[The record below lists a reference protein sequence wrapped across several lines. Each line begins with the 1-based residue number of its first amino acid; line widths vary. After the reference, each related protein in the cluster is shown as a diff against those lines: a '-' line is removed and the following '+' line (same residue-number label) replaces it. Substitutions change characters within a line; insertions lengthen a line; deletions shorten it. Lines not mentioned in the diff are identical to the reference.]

1 MAPFGLS
8 NRQSGWGQAAS
19 GGGRNYGTGGR
30 GPLTTSIVLLIL
42 GAILGFGLSSLFDGD
57 DNTET
62 EQSAERIIG
71 YQVADMANAD
81 RSDAGAVKAA
91 TALLVGLPAIS
102 VETPEV
108 TNRILTEA
116 VAPDALEARTA
127 LDLVTSQARLRLLG
141 ENQNAPVGGA
151 KILVI
156 PASYK
161 VRVIENDSVTV
172 QIWRQTVFLESTGA
186 VVQGAWNTDD
196 VGLRWT
202 DDRWKVSSYSQTSGP
217 TPPMF
222 TANGQFSTYAD
233 LQAVLNNSYAYHP
246 SLAYQ
251 PPPARR

>member
-19 GGGRNYGTGGR
+19 GGGRNYGSGGR
-30 GPLTTSIVLLIL
+30 GPLATSIVLLIL
-42 GAILGFGLSSLFDGD
+42 GAILGFGLSSLFRGD
-57 DNTET
+57 DNND
-62 EQSAERIIG
+62 QADRIIG
-71 YQVADMANAD
+71 YRVTDMAQAD

-91 TALLVGLPAIS
+91 TALLVGLPAVS
-102 VETPEV
+102 VEPPEV
-108 TNRILTEA
+108 ANQILGDA
-116 VAPDALEARTA
+116 VAPNAPEARTA

-141 ENQNAPVGGA
+141 DNPNGRVGGA

-161 VRVIENDSVTV
+161 VRVTDNDGVTV

-196 VGLRWT
+196 VGLRWQ

-246 SLAYQ
+246 SLAGQ
-251 PPPARR
+251 